1 MLKKS
6 FLKALFIHISLMMGT
21 VAFILV
27 FFFYFCLPIITRH
40 GQSITVPNLKGIMLD
55 EVDDFLAQRGLRF
68 EVTKDSAYSNVYPPL
83 TILKQH
89 PRPGS
94 KVKKDRKIYITLN
107 AVHPPKIKMPL
118 LVDGSMR
125 NAQILLKSHEL
136 LIGEIRYV
144 PDIAK
149 NAVLEQWHNGKKIK
163 EGTWIA
169 KGSKIDLVVG
179 AGLGRKTVKVP
190 AVGGMNF
197 EEAEFSILEA
207 GLKVGSTIYKVVDTI
222 AAGTVFRQVP
232 HADEERRI
240 GETVDLW
247 IADFKEE
254 EEAIL
259 PKEA

>member
-1 MLKKS
+1 MLKRND
-6 FLKALFIHISLMMGT
+6 LKILLIHISLMMGT
-21 VAFILV
+21 VAFLFA

-40 GQSITVPNLKGIMLD
+40 GQSITVPNLKGITLD
-55 EVDDFLAQRGLRF
+55 EVDDFLKQRSLRF
-68 EVTKDSAYSNVYPPL
+68 AVTKDDAYSDMYPPL

-118 LVDGSMR
+118 LVDSSMK
-125 NAQILLKSHEL
+125 NAQILLKSNEL
-136 LIGEIRYV
+136 LIGEVKYV

-149 NAVLEQWHNGKKIK
+149 NAVLEQWYNGEKI
-163 EGTWIA
+163 ETGIWIP

-179 AGLGRKTVKVP
+179 AGLGKKTVKVP
-190 AVGGMNF
+190 IVSGLNF
-197 EEAEFSILEA
+197 EVAEFLILET
-207 GLKVGSTIYKVVDTI
+207 GLKVGSIIYEVVDNV
-222 AAGTVFRQVP
+222 AAGTVFQQVP
-232 HADEERRI
+232 QAKEERQM

-254 EEAIL
+254 EEGIL
-259 PKEA
+259 TK